1 MQCKYLKLTSGESI
15 IALTNDIPE
24 EGSKSFL
31 EVIDPVLINSVA
43 VPLDNMIVETY
54 VMQPWIKMAKTNTV
68 KIYINNIVATMD
80 VSEKAESQYKS
91 YIVEYNKQTE
101 EINEKDLPP
110 DEEILD
116 LFLNGEQEESEDDE
130 EDYAEYRTRRTTT
143 RTVH

>member
-15 IALTNDIPE
+15 IALTNE
-24 EGSKSFL
+24 LSEGNTKNFL

-43 VPLDNMIVETY
+43 VPLNNMIVETY
-54 VMQPWIKMAKTNTV
+54 IMQPWIKMAKTNIV

-80 VSEKAESQYKS
+80 VSEKAESQYKN

-101 EINEKDLPP
+101 EINKKDLPP
-110 DEEILD
+110 DDEILN
-116 LFLNGEQEESEDDE
+116 LYLNGEEEESEDDE
-130 EDYAEYRTRRTTT
+130 EEYNEYRTRRTT